1 MRREGDRRGKEM
13 WHGPSF
19 EHLVPPILDPT
30 VNDAR
35 TEIADRTASC
45 PRGLE
50 SFLKVGLPFV
60 LIGWI
65 NQPCLERA
73 IEVLERRQLLE
84 RVQIPMVATLE
95 SRERLPVT
103 KERLRTL

>member
-1 MRREGDRRGKEM
+1 MNRIAFPYLSHQRPVDRTRERGTNAERGDRIRKEL
-13 WHGPSF
+13 WHEPSL
-19 EHLVPPILDPT
+19 EHLVPSILDPT

-73 IEVLERRQLLE
+73 IEVFERRQLFE
-84 RVQIPMVATLE
+84 RV
-95 SRERLPVT
+95 
-103 KERLRTL
+103 